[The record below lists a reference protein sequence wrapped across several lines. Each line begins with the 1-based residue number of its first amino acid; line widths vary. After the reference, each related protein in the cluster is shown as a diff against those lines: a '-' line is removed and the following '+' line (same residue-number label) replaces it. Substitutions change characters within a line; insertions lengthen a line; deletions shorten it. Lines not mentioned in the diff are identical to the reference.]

1 MTPAADSNPPG
12 RPRLLTRDQVVA
24 ELRRQVNALG
34 PGGMTWIARH
44 YGLQV
49 QQVSDVLA
57 GRARLSRRMWDR
69 LGWEMWE
76 FFVRKEEGGG
86 EGGQGGEPGG
96 KGAGGKR

>member
-1 MTPAADSNPPG
+1 MTAADPNPPA
-12 RPRLLTRDQVVA
+12 RPRLLTRAQVVA
-24 ELRRQVNALG
+24 ELRRQVDALG
-34 PGGMTWIARH
+34 PGGMTWVARH

-76 FFVRKEEGGG
+76 FFAKKEEDAGAGPGSGSSGGG
-86 EGGQGGEPGG
+86 SDD
-96 KGAGGKR
+96 

>member
-1 MTPAADSNPPG
+1 MTTADSNPPAA
-12 RPRLLTRDQVVA
+12 RPRLLTRTQVIA
-24 ELRRQVNALG
+24 ELRRQVDALG

-76 FFVRKEEGGG
+76 FFARKEDGGG
-86 EGGQGGEPGG
+86 G
-96 KGAGGKR
+96 GAGSGTGGGND